1 MSRTHELFESLNISS
16 GFGSTQIA
24 AGVDTL
30 LECEEAV
37 TACAAGMLSEP
48 NVGPL
53 ISAVAADLDCADV
66 VAATRRLLTR
76 HSGSDTSVISAQ
88 LEACLLA
95 CERSRQL
102 CRVHAEEHEHCR
114 LCAQATERCI
124 ETSRELLR
132 AIHH

>member
-1 MSRTHELFESLNISS
+1 MSRTQELFESLNIKS
-16 GFGSTQIA
+16 GFGSEQIA

-37 TACAAGMLSEP
+37 TACAAGMLSES
-48 NVGPL
+48 NVAAL

-66 VAATRRLLTR
+66 VAATRRVLSR
-76 HSGSDTSVISAQ
+76 HAGADTSVLSAQ

-102 CRVHAEEHEHCR
+102 CGLHAGEHEHCR
-114 LCAQATERCI
+114 LCVQATERCI
-124 ETSRELLR
+124 DACRELLR
-132 AIHH
+132 AVHH